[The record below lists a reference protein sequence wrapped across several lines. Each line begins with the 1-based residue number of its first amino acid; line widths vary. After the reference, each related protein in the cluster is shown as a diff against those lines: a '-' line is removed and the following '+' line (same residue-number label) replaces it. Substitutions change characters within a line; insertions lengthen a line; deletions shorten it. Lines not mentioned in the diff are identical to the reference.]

1 MEAEFVNVFVQKQKD
16 MMNDLLSRL
25 VMLDTRATLA
35 EAKLKDTTETNIQL
49 QEEMGRLHQA
59 LAQSKNDVND
69 LQLQNQRHE
78 RVQAELH
85 ARLDVQLPSRN
96 ELDVALEK
104 ARVAEEEKNKLQK
117 LYKDLEVKN
126 SVLQMKVISS
136 ASMKPEF
143 IASSPAPVQQKQTA
157 VKPKVQTKRRQAKS

>member
-16 MMNDLLSRL
+16 TMNDLLSRA
-25 VMLDTRATLA
+25 VMLDTRATIA

-49 QEEMGRLHQA
+49 QEEMGRMHQA
-59 LAQSKNDVND
+59 LGQNRETIRE
-69 LQLQNQRHE
+69 LETRIQQHEQLQM
-78 RVQAELH
+78 ELRGRID
-85 ARLDVQLPSRN
+85 AQLPSKI
-96 ELDVALEK
+96 ELEQSQE
-104 ARVAEEEKNKLQK
+104 RVRILEEERDRLQK

-143 IASSPAPVQQKQTA
+143 VAASASAPAAPA
-157 VKPKVQTKRRQAKS
+157 KPKAQPKRRQAKS